1 MKNLL
6 ALFLLLVVAVSAN
19 INDTKSKNVNSDLI
33 VANLLKGV
41 ESENLG
47 LKASATIQLGNY
59 DSQKS
64 IIPLLKALKDD
75 NNESVRISA
84 ALSLY
89 KLGNPRGIFA
99 VKRAAKFDDSER
111 VRKIC
116 AKLYNQYTQNQN
128 S

>member
-6 ALFLLLVVAVSAN
+6 VLFLLLVVSVSAN
-19 INDTKSKNVNSDLI
+19 SNNAKAESVNADL
-33 VANLLKGV
+33 VVENLLKGA

-47 LKASATIQLGNY
+47 LKTSATIQLGNY
-59 DSQKS
+59 DSEKAV
-64 IIPLLKALKDD
+64 IPLLKSLKSDD
-75 NNESVRISA
+75 NESVRISA
-84 ALSLY
+84 AISLY

-116 AKLYNQYTQNQN
+116 AKLYSQYQQDQN

>member
-6 ALFLLLVVAVSAN
+6 VLFLLLVVSVSAN
-19 INDTKSKNVNSDLI
+19 TNNKETKTVNTDLVI
-33 VANLLKGV
+33 ENLLQGT
-41 ESENLG
+41 EFENLG
-47 LKASATIQLGNY
+47 LKTSATIQLGNY
-59 DSQKS
+59 DSDKS
-64 IIPLLKALKDD
+64 VIPLLKALKDD

-84 ALSLY
+84 AISLY

-99 VKRAAKFDDSER
+99 VKRAAKFDESER

-116 AKLYNQYTQNQN
+116 AKLYNQYQLDQN